1 MTQRLG
7 LGAAVVLWGPG
18 WRRAW
23 SLLLCSAWTSIKVST
38 AFTKI
43 SVFKFPIISQMPACL
58 CTSLMVPTLSARM
71 GAPLASLGVLSLRNL
86 TLQPK
91 RAFGKNSAEKQTAC
105 SQDTQEA
112 HATPQTHTLCT
123 LLGVRQMHNCTFM
136 GRLLPEESDRQVDWI
151 HASEPKGLLR
161 REQADSGFWSHVQAS
176 ELASQLTCNF
186 NREKLFLT
194 KRTFDLVSQGTASF
208 PGIIKLLC
216 GFDITPTIPPP
227 PPTMDDWLL
236 FYFLWLK
243 FARGVGWGEVL

>member
-91 RAFGKNSAEKQTAC
+91 RAFGKTLQKSKQPVARTHRKHTPPRKHTRCAPCSACGRCTTAH
-105 SQDTQEA
+105 SR
-112 HATPQTHTLCT
+112 
-123 LLGVRQMHNCTFM
+123 G
-136 GRLLPEESDRQVDWI
+136 
-151 HASEPKGLLR
+151 
-161 REQADSGFWSHVQAS
+161 
-176 ELASQLTCNF
+176 
-186 NREKLFLT
+186 
-194 KRTFDLVSQGTASF
+194 ASF
-208 PGIIKLLC
+208 RRRATGRWT
-216 GFDITPTIPPP
+216 GFTPRSPKASSGENRQIPASGH
-227 PPTMDDWLL
+227 TS
-236 FYFLWLK
+236 
-243 FARGVGWGEVL
+243 RCQN